1 MKLRKIMAMGLATI
15 MAVSSM
21 SALAADNGNEAV
33 YTYIQDGQEE
43 NVTQADLD
51 AGHWDKD
58 ALGNT
63 APVIYENFPMS
74 MTGFTNDFAELS
86 LDCVYMKN
94 INEVNSVHLTITNL
108 LDDTVVYDN
117 DITEQSF
124 YSPILEVN
132 GQYEVKLTEE
142 IEDKITDYTKVVFV
156 NKTAAQ
162 MPEFVSNP
170 SQDENAQ
177 ILIADVDTLRAG
189 QTTGEDGEIV
199 VDTSIAKYNKVC
211 AKDFLDYCNSLS
223 GEKTYRVFALDGNRQ
238 CGGFFSK
245 SQGNEIYDLT
255 IDAYDWEDIYN
266 TEPLTT
272 PTLTIDDVK
281 SSAEEVRVTDASF
294 RLKDTSKQGG
304 YAAYAVYLP
313 QSFVGS
319 SAKNA
324 QFRIS
329 VQGTN
334 KISMKVWSDLKNGV
348 TPQLLRTYT
357 SNNNTNTTYMDVYT
371 EDYKNTAQF
380 ISFYVLVYFP
390 SATDGYAMLNVEAIS
405 GYEDDVTGSVYNAY
419 NGESAY
425 RELNNTEFTLTD
437 SWDIDAFCIDYWG
450 TTDVEY
456 KVEIKNRSLE
466 DQAKVDGGEYAKGSP
481 NKTLSIW
488 AISNRYEMTQWD
500 TNNVYTVPKNTDMTI
515 YCYPYNLSDN
525 VITIQNVSTGTNTAN
540 KYQLS
545 YKMVK

>member
-1 MKLRKIMAMGLATI
+1 MKIKKLIAMTLAYIMAA
-15 MAVSSM
+15 SSM
-21 SALAADNGNEAV
+21 GALAADNGNEVV

-43 NVTQADLD
+43 NITQADLD

-58 ALGNT
+58 ALGDT
-63 APVIYENFPMS
+63 APIIYENFPMS

-94 INEVNSVHLTITNL
+94 INEMNSVHLTITNL
-108 LDDTVVYDN
+108 LDDTIVYDN
-117 DITEQSF
+117 EITEQSF

-132 GQYEVKLTEE
+132 GQYEVKLTEA

-156 NKTAAQ
+156 NKTPAQ

-170 SQDENAQ
+170 AQDENAQ

-189 QTTGEDGEIV
+189 QTTGEDGQII
-199 VDTSIAKYNKVC
+199 VDTSVAKYNKVC
-211 AKDFLDYCNSLS
+211 AKDFWNYCNSLS
-223 GEKTYRVFALDGNRQ
+223 EDKTYRVFASDGNRQ

-245 SQGNEIYDLT
+245 AHGNEIYDLT

-266 TEPLTT
+266 IEPLTT
-272 PTLTIDDVK
+272 PTLTIDDVM
-281 SSAEEVRVTDASF
+281 SEAEEIRVTDASF

-304 YAAYAVYLP
+304 YAAYSVYLP
-313 QSFVGS
+313 QSLVGS
-319 SAKNA
+319 SAKDA

-334 KISMKVWSDLKNGV
+334 KISMKVWSDLKNSV

-380 ISFYVLVYFP
+380 ISFYVLIYFP

-419 NGESAY
+419 NGDSSY

-466 DQAKVDGGEYAKGSP
+466 DQAKMDSGVYAKGSP
-481 NKTLSIW
+481 DKTLSIW
-488 AISNRYEMTQWD
+488 TINNKYEMTRWY

-515 YCYPYNLSDN
+515 YCYPYNWSDN
-525 VITIQNVSTGTNTAN
+525 AITIQSVSTGTNTAN
-540 KYQLS
+540 N
-545 YKMVK
+545 